1 MEESGSEGLDDLI
14 FEKKDTFFKVCRA
27 VLDMM
32 LAYQPQDIVPPNF
45 DLITFLLASV
55 FLSFCWWW
63 VKSWTVTATKLM

>member
-32 LAYQPQDIVPPNF
+32 LAYQPQDIVPAN
-45 DLITFLLASV
+45 L
-55 FLSFCWWW
+55 
-63 VKSWTVTATKLM
+63 